1 MPNYE
6 ICYVD
11 GGSLVGTISTE
22 CASPKQA
29 AILAHA
35 LKFREFVQ
43 VEVWQGEKLTYVR
56 PAMSPAQAAPQFG
69 PQPPSAIAACS
80 NCRV

>member
-56 PAMSPAQAAPQFG
+56 PAMFPAQPRRS
-69 PQPPSAIAACS
+69 PHSATLPGSS
-80 NCRV
+80 NSRA